1 MGMYVYV
8 YRYVYV
14 YICVYECVRVSAR
27 ARARAHMR
35 VPVRICA
42 YMYARHRSMYVYVRT
57 LERTH
62 ARAVCMYD
70 CIHV

>member
-14 YICVYECVRVSAR
+14 YICVYECVRVS